1 MSEKE
6 RKKTTT
12 TKTTPTRR
20 EEGRKGR
27 GSFGFPLDL
36 SILALPPPSLTMALV
51 DVAEILSPR
60 CRISV
65 PLRPLPLPLLLPI
78 LLLLLC
84 PLPSP
89 TFGQLSFLSGLWGGS
104 GREAGESGADKGG
117 RHPTTKQESRILP
130 KFEQGAKKQHEPK
143 LDRPKATGRL

>member
-1 MSEKE
+1 
-6 RKKTTT
+6 
-12 TKTTPTRR
+12 
-20 EEGRKGR
+20 
-27 GSFGFPLDL
+27 
-36 SILALPPPSLTMALV
+36 MALV

-65 PLRPLPLPLLLPI
+65 PLRPLPLPL

-104 GREAGESGADKGG
+104 GREAGESGGDKGG
-117 RHPTTKQESRILP
+117 GQQTTKQELRILP
-130 KFEQGAKKQHEPK
+130 KFEPGAKKKNTSLNWIDQK
-143 LDRPKATGRL
+143 RRAAGRL

>member
-1 MSEKE
+1 
-6 RKKTTT
+6 
-12 TKTTPTRR
+12 
-20 EEGRKGR
+20 
-27 GSFGFPLDL
+27 
-36 SILALPPPSLTMALV
+36 MALV

-65 PLRPLPLPLLLPI
+65 PLRPFPLPLPLL

-104 GREAGESGADKGG
+104 GREAGESGDKGG
-117 RHPTTKQESRILP
+117 GHQTTKQELRILP
-130 KFEQGAKKQHEPK
+130 KFEQDGKNHEPK
-143 LDRPKATGRL
+143 LDRPKATAGRL

>member
-1 MSEKE
+1 
-6 RKKTTT
+6 
-12 TKTTPTRR
+12 
-20 EEGRKGR
+20 
-27 GSFGFPLDL
+27 
-36 SILALPPPSLTMALV
+36 MALV

-65 PLRPLPLPLLLPI
+65 PLRPLPLPLLLPL

-104 GREAGESGADKGG
+104 GREAGESGGDKDGG
-117 RHPTTKQESRILP
+117 QQATKQELRILP
-130 KFEQGAKKQHEPK
+130 KFEQGAKRKERA
-143 LDRPKATGRL
+143 LIG

>member
-1 MSEKE
+1 
-6 RKKTTT
+6 
-12 TKTTPTRR
+12 
-20 EEGRKGR
+20 
-27 GSFGFPLDL
+27 
-36 SILALPPPSLTMALV
+36 MALV

-65 PLRPLPLPLLLPI
+65 PLRPLPL

-104 GREAGESGADKGG
+104 GREAGESGDKGG
-117 RHPTTKQESRILP
+117 GHQTTKQELRILP
-130 KFEQGAKKQHEPK
+130 KFEPGAKKRTQK
-143 LDRPKATGRL
+143 RRAVFD